1 MASTG
6 ELGEVKLWH
15 FKSDMRPF
23 KYTLHSQSVYSCN
36 YSPCGGYLAT
46 GGQDGKVIIWKNVAE
61 GDKYNHS
68 FKAHAGPVK
77 SVRFS
82 KDGNFLLSAGDDKI
96 IKLYKV
102 SSGYKKTKFL
112 RSFVGH
118 TNWVLKADISPDS
131 NIVASICEKTVRLW
145 DATNGDQILKY
156 KNVETGNRCLEIHP
170 EGNYI
175 AIGGESG
182 LLQIW
187 DSRAEKLAQ
196 VYDTTDAINEIN
208 FHPSGQF
215 IATAHDYCPT
225 KNNSVLKIFDIR
237 QGRCIYKITGIYG
250 SLYGLRFSSEG
261 SYLGSAGSEKLVYV
275 WKTNFKPMIPLIQ
288 GEKEQQDAIEIEN
301 AANLGDKEQ
310 EIYIGGALSLEQQ
323 SDQINNQKKS
333 RAYEKLTMT
342 LESLVSSI
350 NSISQNMS
358 RLESKLENNERRAKD
373 MMSNIEFREQLS
385 NRDPKLDTRGYLESV
400 SKQVSQE
407 QSQINLFTKKETYAS
422 DYSSTFNYTGTI
434 SQPRQP
440 GLVDRFANNKIDDS
454 SIPEVSVEKIYIH
467 EGSALPSERGEDISY
482 NQSMR
487 FDSRNLIERCV
498 EDRIKD
504 EENLD
509 QAENYQKDIF
519 GGENNEEEENLNED
533 GLRITV
539 EKKLTATSEID
550 LNADNRMVVGAVQK
564 KDGVADESTRRDINF
579 TATGLSYRITDETN
593 QPIDSIYLSGT
604 VNHLPQDICL
614 FGSQNPENL
623 KYQVVAHGEVEDEG
637 YYEENQMEEDID
649 QEVQGLRQS
658 SNIQPVQ
665 NSGFHDDQ
673 ADGYEA
679 EDDTDLQI
687 EDDAKDYF
695 S

>member
-6 ELGEVKLWH
+6 EQGEVKLWH

-61 GDKYNHS
+61 ADKFNHS

-96 IKLYKV
+96 IKLYRV
-102 SSGYKKTKFL
+102 SSGYKKTQFL

-196 VYDTTDAINEIN
+196 VYDTSDPINEIN

-215 IATAHDYCPT
+215 IATAHDYSPA

-237 QGRCIYKITGIYG
+237 QGRCIYKITGVYG
-250 SLYGLRFSSEG
+250 SLYGLKFSSEG

-275 WKTNFKPMIPLIQ
+275 WKTNFKPLTPLIQ
-288 GEKEQQDAIEIEN
+288 GEKEQQELIEAEN
-301 AANLGDKEQ
+301 AANCGTEEQ
-310 EIYIGGALSLEQQ
+310 EIHIGGALSLEQQ
-323 SDQINNQKKS
+323 CDQINNQKKS

-350 NSISQNMS
+350 NSISQNMA
-358 RLESKLENNERRAKD
+358 RLESKLESNERRTKEI
-373 MMSNIEFREQLS
+373 MGNIEFREQLAHK
-385 NRDPKLDTRGYLESV
+385 DPRLDTRGYLESV
-400 SKQVSQE
+400 SKQMSTE

-422 DYSSTFNYTGTI
+422 EYSSTFNYTGTVAHPKQTTVVEI
-434 SQPRQP
+434 AAEHPQGQTIRLNTEQIMQNETQ
-440 GLVDRFANNKIDDS
+440 GCLLEDS
-454 SIPEVSVEKIYIH
+454 AHDESSKK
-467 EGSALPSERGEDISY
+467 ISY
-482 NQSMR
+482 SQSMR
-487 FDSRNLIERCV
+487 FDSRSLIERCV
-498 EDRIKD
+498 EDRIRD

-509 QAENYQKDIF
+509 QNEQQRKDFLGTQGSEEEAEL
-519 GGENNEEEENLNED
+519 NEEELGN
-533 GLRITV
+533 TV
-539 EKKLTATSEID
+539 EKKLTSTSEIE
-550 LNADNRMVVGAVQK
+550 LHAANRTIIGGAK
-564 KDGVADESTRRDINF
+564 KHDGVADESTRRDINF
-579 TATGLSYRITDETN
+579 TATGLSYALVDETN
-593 QPIDSIYLSGT
+593 PAPDSIYLSGT
-604 VNHLPQDICL
+604 ANPLPEHVYF
-614 FGSQNPENL
+614 FGSHHQESL
-623 KYQVVAHGEVEDEG
+623 KYDEALQQDHDSEFRDPRGLQEGVNAGETQD
-637 YYEENQMEEDID
+637 YSDEEDGQVLAQD
-649 QEVQGLRQS
+649 EDLRAES
-658 SNIQPVQ
+658 SPM
-665 NSGFHDDQ
+665 GQ
-673 ADGYEA
+673 AD
-679 EDDTDLQI
+679 D
-687 EDDAKDYF
+687 
-695 S
+695 